1 MTETTASTEA
11 TAPTTQFATF
21 TPDEDQQKAIDGLS
35 LWFDDRH
42 VRRTGPML
50 KVLAGVA
57 GSGKSALTGFLTRK
71 WFDQYPNLRIGYCT
85 LTGKAAQVLNASLRA
100 NNVPASCSTIHS
112 LIYKPQVDEDTGRVE
127 RWVRRGSDDLDLDL
141 IVVDEASMVDEE
153 TFKDIAAY
161 GIPILAVG
169 DHKQLP
175 PVGSEPFLMAKPDF
189 RLENIHRQ
197 AKGNPVIELSA
208 MARAGIDLSTMIAF
222 IHEADDPRVSHGKGW
237 GSIDNALDMV
247 EDGGMILVHSNKTR
261 VSLNNQ
267 ARRRFFGR
275 KQNAPPIAGE
285 VVICV
290 KNYRT
295 GEGVIANGQRGI
307 ITDIEDLDEHRYK
320 MTVDF
325 GGGYM
330 PTVPVSKHQFGEEKT
345 FGAFTD
351 VPGEHRSFNSVGAL
365 FDFGYCITVHKS
377 QGSQD
382 TNIVVLLT
390 DSLKVMEREDRMR
403 WVYTSFTRSSENLR
417 IITHL

>member
-1 MTETTASTEA
+1 MTETEANVAAPESTA
-11 TAPTTQFATF
+11 QFASF

-35 LWFDDRH
+35 LWFDEIHTRGI
-42 VRRTGPML
+42 GPKL

-71 WFDQYPNLRIGYCT
+71 WFDQYPNLRIGYAT

-100 NNVPASCSTIHS
+100 NKVPASCSTIHS

-127 RWVRRGSDDLDLDL
+127 RWVRRGNDDLDLDL

-175 PVGSEPFLMAKPDF
+175 PVGSEPFLMAKPDYM
-189 RLENIHRQ
+189 LENIHRQ

-208 MARAGIDLSTMIAF
+208 MARAGIDLSTMITF
-222 IHEADDPRVSHGKGW
+222 IQEAEDPRVSHGKGW
-237 GSIDNALDMV
+237 GSIDEALDMV
-247 EDGGMILVHSNKTR
+247 EEGGMVIVHSNRTR

-275 KQNAPPIAGE
+275 KQNSPPICGE

-295 GEGVIANGQRGI
+295 AEGVIANGQRGTI
-307 ITDIEDLDEHRYK
+307 LDIEDMDEHRYK
-320 MTVDF
+320 MTVDL
-325 GGGYM
+325 GGGYT
-330 PTVPVSKHQFGEEKT
+330 PTLPVSKHQFGEEKT

-351 VPGEHRSFNSVGAL
+351 VPGEHRSFSSVGSL
-365 FDFGYCITVHKS
+365 WDFGYTLTAHKS

-382 TNIVVLLT
+382 DNIVVLLT
-390 DSLKVMEREDRMR
+390 DSLKMMERADRMR
-403 WVYTSFTRSSENLR
+403 WVYTAFTRSAKNLR